1 MAEGSCDEGSHDR
14 QLAVFQSQNNPVSF
28 IDAGDLGIRGGP
40 EGDSCLLIA
49 R

>member
-1 MAEGSCDEGSHDR
+1 MAKGSCDEGSHDR
-14 QLAVFQSQNNPVSF
+14 QLEVFQSQNNPVSF